1 MSISKSIKSLFL
13 LEDHPNQSKTIFM
26 NNNKRYRGFEIGE
39 WTYGEPDIPYA
50 GEGAKLRIGR
60 FCSFASG
67 VTILLGSEHCL
78 DWVTT
83 YPFSSFF
90 DKAKDFQLPS
100 RTKGDVCIGNDV
112 WVGSDVLILSG
123 VNIGNGAVI
132 AARAVVTR
140 DVAPYSIVAGVPARK
155 IRSRFDSS
163 TIDALQSS
171 AWRNWSL
178 SDIEDAFPLLMSPH
192 LEEFKKKHG
201 IVIH

>member
-1 MSISKSIKSLFL
+1 MK
-13 LEDHPNQSKTIFM
+13 
-26 NNNKRYRGFEIGE
+26 NNKRYRAYEIGE
-39 WTYGEPDIPYA
+39 WTYGEPNIPYA

-78 DWVTT
+78 EWVTT

-90 DKAKDFQLPS
+90 DKAKEFQLPS
-100 RTKGDVCIGNDV
+100 RTKGDICIGNDV
-112 WVGSDVLILSG
+112 WFGSDVLILSG

-155 IRSRFDSS
+155 IRCRFDCS
-163 TIDALQSS
+163 TITALQSI
-171 AWRNWSL
+171 AWWNWLL
-178 SDIEDAFPLLMSPH
+178 SKIEDALPLLMSSNM
-192 LEEFKKKHG
+192 EEFIKKYIKNH
-201 IVIH
+201 H